1 MVGQGFPRRREG
13 LIAGPRRTQSEVRA
27 ATPINAQES
36 REVPGKLPGVH
47 GQAVVLVLDF
57 GSQATQVAEEHYL
70 SGVEK
75 GHFAMSYRYPLRLTA
90 GHGACSELNRDSA
103 PGQGVASRYEW
114 HRHLRRS

>member
-13 LIAGPRRTQSEVRA
+13 PIAGPRRTQSEVRA

-57 GSQATQVAEEHYL
+57 GSQATQVAEEQYRSL

-75 GHFAMSYRYPLRLTA
+75 EQFAMSYRFTHCA
-90 GHGACSELNRDSA
+90 
-103 PGQGVASRYEW
+103 
-114 HRHLRRS
+114 